1 MLLLDINVWIAMA
14 FDGHVHHPV
23 ARKWFDGLSDNDFC
37 IFCRLTQQGFL
48 RLASSPQIFGS
59 NALTLVDAWQKY
71 DAFLSDPRV
80 SFMVEPVG
88 IEQQWRDLTRAATF
102 STKVWSDDGWR
113 HSPWL
118 RTLRS
123 SPSTKHLSNTRVCA
137 TRLCRDAA
145 ARPHPQK
152 ETDKGG
158 VRAMRRLLNEAGVT
172 P

>member
-88 IEQQWRDLTRAATF
+88 IEQQWRDLTRTAIF
-102 STKVWSDDGWR
+102 STKVWSDA
-113 HSPWL
+113 WL
-118 RTLRS
+118 AAFALAANLEVITFD
-123 SPSTKHLSNTRVCA
+123 KAFVQYA
-137 TRLCRDAA
+137 GLCY
-145 ARPHPQK
+145 
-152 ETDKGG
+152 TT
-158 VRAMRRLLNEAGVT
+158 MS
-172 P
+172 